1 VKILIV
7 GAGPAGLYLGYLI
20 RRQQPDAAVRIVEQ
34 NPPDS
39 TFGFGVVF
47 SERALE
53 FLREDDGETYD
64 LITPAM
70 ETWTDLTVVH
80 RGERIRV
87 DGIGFAAIGRLDLLR
102 LLRRRT
108 ASAGVAPEFGR
119 AISSREELAG
129 YDLVVG
135 ADGVNSFVRGCHADR
150 FGATLTH
157 LKNKF
162 AWYGTTK
169 GFDTLTQTFV
179 ATEEGHFNAHH
190 YRHAPGMS
198 PPGRPKGE
206 SRAREREGSPMSTF
220 VFECDPATWERV
232 GFGALDDAAT
242 MTRCGQ
248 VFAETLDGHALVS
261 NRSVWRNFPIVRN
274 ERWSVDNV
282 ALVGDALHT
291 AHFSIGSGTR
301 LAMEDVIALALAL
314 RDHPRDVRDALAAYE
329 AARRPIVEKLVAAA
343 SASGEWYE
351 RFPEHMRLPPWA
363 FAMSYIQRSGRIDRE
378 RLRKLSPRFVAG
390 YEAAT

>member
-7 GAGPAGLYLGYLI
+7 GAGPAGLYLGYLVK
-20 RRQQPDAAVRIVEQ
+20 RQRPDAAIRIVEQ
-34 NPPDS
+34 NAPDS

-53 FLREDDGETYD
+53 FLREDDTETHD

-70 ETWTDLTVVH
+70 ETWTDLTVIH

-87 DGIGFAAIGRLDLLR
+87 DGIGFAAIGRLELLR
-102 LLRRRT
+102 MLRHR
-108 ASAGVAPEFGR
+108 AACVGVTPEYGQ

-135 ADGVNSFVRGCHADR
+135 ADGANSFVRGCHADR
-150 FGATLTH
+150 FGTTIRSLR
-157 LKNKF
+157 NRF

-179 ATEEGHFNAHH
+179 ATEHGTFNAHH
-190 YRHAPGMS
+190 YRH
-198 PPGRPKGE
+198 
-206 SRAREREGSPMSTF
+206 SRSMSTF
-220 VFECDPATWERV
+220 VFECDSATWERA
-232 GFGALDDAAT
+232 GFGSMDETAT
-242 MTRCGQ
+242 IARCAQ
-248 VFAETLDGHALVS
+248 VFAATLDGHTLVS
-261 NRSVWRNFPIVRN
+261 NRSVWRTFPVVRN
-274 ERWSVDNV
+274 ERWSAGTV

-301 LAMEDVIALALAL
+301 LAMEDAIALAGAL
-314 RDHPRDVRDALAAYE
+314 RDHPHDVRDALGAFE
-329 AARRPIVEKLVAAA
+329 AARRPVVEKLVDAAN
-343 SASGEWYE
+343 ASGDWYE
-351 RFPEHMRLPPWA
+351 RFPEHMRLPPWE

-378 RLRKLSPRFVAG
+378 RLRRLSPRFVAG
-390 YEAAT
+390 YEASIGPTA